1 MQNAVTIL
9 CAFGAL
15 AYAQDILTDASFYG
29 LSPPVYPT
37 PQIKGLDAWGHAYLK
52 AKKVVDRLTLEEK
65 INITYGPPVALNGCA
80 GIISSIKRVGF
91 PGLCLM
97 DAGNGVRSTDLV
109 NAYASG
115 ISVAARYDTTG
126 DSLGV
131 SDVDFSAISWN
142 KQLAKDRALFMFKEF
157 KTKGVNVALAPAVG
171 ALGRVA
177 KGGRI
182 WEGFGVDP
190 YLSGALASETIK
202 AAVRVGVQTTIK
214 HYIANE
220 QETNRSPE
228 NDVASVSSNVDDKT
242 LHELYLWPF
251 QDTVKAGTTGVMCS
265 YNRVNGSYACGNS
278 KILNGLLKTELGFQG
293 YVLTDWDA
301 QPSGVA
307 SVLAGLDMAMPTT
320 KYLGLTNFTQA
331 IRNGSVPL
339 TRLNDMATRI
349 LASWF
354 FTRQDLDFPPPGI
367 GMPLNTSQPHRRINA
382 RDSAAKN
389 TILAGAVEG
398 HVLVKN
404 INNALPLKKPLEVA
418 VFGYSAHVPRM
429 YGPSG
434 IGTGWRLG
442 FSSANVSQV
451 LEKFA
456 GTFVPPFQGTARYGT
471 IIIGGGSGA
480 NAAPYISSPFDAL
493 SQRAW
498 EDDSSISWDF
508 EQQNPTVAAEAD
520 VCLVFI
526 NAFASEAFDRPQLYD
541 QDSDKIVLNVARQ
554 CNNTMVVIHNAGPTL
569 VEAYADH
576 PNITAIIYAHLPGQ
590 DSGRAL
596 VSLLYGDDNFSGK
609 LPYTIAKKESDYGQL
624 LDPVQ
629 PTGAYKL
636 YPQSNFTEG
645 TNIDYRH
652 FEANRII
659 PRYEFG
665 FGLSY
670 TNFSYS
676 NLAIRQASS
685 ARLSQYPTGAVE
697 SGGQRD
703 LWDTLAEVTLDV
715 RNIGQRKGQEV
726 VQLYLQRPDGSK
738 WLRGFE
744 KIKLSPGQSKK
755 VSFVLTRRDLSEWD
769 VVAQR
774 WKLLRGANKL
784 YSGSSSKNI
793 LLSGSLTLNLD
804 HRL

>member
-1 MQNAVTIL
+1 MHISAAIL
-9 CAFGAL
+9 CTLGAST
-15 AYAQDILTDASFYG
+15 YAQDGLTDASFYG
-29 LSPPVYPT
+29 LSPPVYPA
-37 PQIKGLDAWGHAYLK
+37 PQIKGLDAWSHAYVK
-52 AKKVVDRLTLEEK
+52 ARKLVDRLTLEEK
-65 INITYGPPVALNGCA
+65 INITYGPPDAISGCA
-80 GIISSIKRVGF
+80 GTISPIQRVGF
-91 PGLCLM
+91 PGLCLT

-115 ISVAARYDTTG
+115 ISVAA
-126 DSLGV
+126 
-131 SDVDFSAISWN
+131 SWN
-142 KQLAKDRALFMFKEF
+142 KQLAKDRAHFMFKEF

-171 ALGRVA
+171 ALGRVV
-177 KGGRI
+177 KGGRV

-190 YLSGALASETIK
+190 YLSGVLASETIK
-202 AAVRVGVQTTIK
+202 AAVGVGVQTTIK

-228 NDVASVSSNVDDKT
+228 GDVASVSSNVDDKT

-251 QDTVKAGTTGVMCS
+251 QDAVKAGTTGVMCS
-265 YNRVNGSYACGNS
+265 YNRINGSYACGNS

-293 YVLTDWDA
+293 YVLTDWDS

-320 KYLGLTNFTQA
+320 KYLGMTNFTQA

-349 LASWF
+349 LASWY
-354 FTRQDLDFPPPGI
+354 FTRQDSDFPSPGI
-367 GMPLNTSQPHRRINA
+367 GMPLNTSQPHVRINA
-382 RDSAAKN
+382 RDPAAKN

-418 VFGYSAHVPRM
+418 VFGYSAHVPQM

-434 IGTGWRLG
+434 IGTGWRVG

-456 GTFVPPFQGTARYGT
+456 RTFVPPFQNTARYGT
-471 IIIGGGSGA
+471 IIGGGGSGA

-498 EDDSSISWDF
+498 EDDGSISWDF

-520 VCLVFI
+520 VCFVFI
-526 NAFASEAFDRPQLYD
+526 NAFASEAFDRPRLYD
-541 QDSDKIVLNVARQ
+541 QDSERLVLNVARQ

-569 VEAYADH
+569 VESYADH
-576 PNITAIIYAHLPGQ
+576 PNVSAIIYAHLPGQ

-596 VSLLYGDDNFSGK
+596 VSLLYGDENFSGK
-609 LPYTIAKKESDYGQL
+609 LPYTVAKKESDYGHL

-652 FEANRII
+652 FEANRIA

-676 NLAIRQASS
+676 NLAIHRAPLKS
-685 ARLSQYPTGAVE
+685 LSQYPTGTVE

-715 RNIGQRKGQEV
+715 RNSGGRKGQEV

-744 KIKLSPGQSKK
+744 KIKLSPGQK
-755 VSFVLTRRDLSEWD
+755 VEALTRSYQ
-769 VVAQR
+769 VVF
-774 WKLLRGANKL
+774 WFEFEKYLIKWFLEL
-784 YSGSSSKNI
+784 ESGS
-793 LLSGSLTLNLD
+793 
-804 HRL
+804 

>member
-15 AYAQDILTDASFYG
+15 AYAQDSLTDASFYG
-29 LSPPVYPT
+29 LSPPVYPA

-80 GIISSIKRVGF
+80 GTISSIKRVGF

-142 KQLAKDRALFMFKEF
+142 KQLAKNRALFMFKEF

-251 QDTVKAGTTGVMCS
+251 QDAVKAGTTGVMCS

-389 TILAGAVEG
+389 TILASAVEG

-541 QDSDKIVLNVARQ
+541 EDSDKIVLNVARQ

-596 VSLLYGDDNFSGK
+596 VSLLYEDENFSGK

-645 TNIDYRH
+645 TNVDYRH
-652 FEANRII
+652 FEASRII

-676 NLAIRQASS
+676 NLAIRRASS

-793 LLSGSLTLNLD
+793 LLSGSLKLNLD

>member
-1 MQNAVTIL
+1 
-9 CAFGAL
+9 
-15 AYAQDILTDASFYG
+15 
-29 LSPPVYPT
+29 
-37 PQIKGLDAWGHAYLK
+37 
-52 AKKVVDRLTLEEK
+52 
-65 INITYGPPVALNGCA
+65 
-80 GIISSIKRVGF
+80 
-91 PGLCLM
+91 
-97 DAGNGVRSTDLV
+97 
-109 NAYASG
+109 
-115 ISVAARYDTTG
+115 
-126 DSLGV
+126 
-131 SDVDFSAISWN
+131 
-142 KQLAKDRALFMFKEF
+142 
-157 KTKGVNVALAPAVG
+157 
-171 ALGRVA
+171 
-177 KGGRI
+177 
-182 WEGFGVDP
+182 
-190 YLSGALASETIK
+190 
-202 AAVRVGVQTTIK
+202 
-214 HYIANE
+214 
-220 QETNRSPE
+220 
-228 NDVASVSSNVDDKT
+228 
-242 LHELYLWPF
+242 
-251 QDTVKAGTTGVMCS
+251 
-265 YNRVNGSYACGNS
+265 
-278 KILNGLLKTELGFQG
+278 
-293 YVLTDWDA
+293 
-301 QPSGVA
+301 
-307 SVLAGLDMAMPTT
+307 
-320 KYLGLTNFTQA
+320 
-331 IRNGSVPL
+331 
-339 TRLNDMATRI
+339 
-349 LASWF
+349 
-354 FTRQDLDFPPPGI
+354 
-367 GMPLNTSQPHRRINA
+367 MPLNTSQPHRRINA

-456 GTFVPPFQGTARYGT
+456 GTFVPPFQDTARYGT

-541 QDSDKIVLNVARQ
+541 QDSDKIVLNVARK

-596 VSLLYGDDNFSGK
+596 VSLLYGDENFSGK

-629 PTGAYKL
+629 PTGAYKH

-676 NLAIRQASS
+676 NLAIRRASS

-755 VSFVLTRRDLSEWD
+755 VSFALTRRDLSEWD

-793 LLSGSLTLNLD
+793 LLSGSLKLNLD